1 MSKDTVVI
9 QASNITKKYKNTIAV
24 DGIDFTV
31 QRGQFFGMLGPN
43 GAGKTSVMKMFYNLV
58 IRNEGDLKV
67 LGMDPKTQEVEI
79 KYRIGI
85 VPQEDNLDPDLT
97 VKENLEIYS
106 NYFGI
111 PHKISKEK
119 INTLFHFF
127 DLEGK
132 EDVNINELSGGMKRR
147 LVIIRAL
154 LNDPELLLLDEPTTG
169 LDPQA
174 RHLIWDKLNSLK
186 KQGMTLVITTHYM
199 DEASQLCDR
208 IIIMNR
214 GQIVIEGNPHKL
226 MEKNFEKY
234 VLETE
239 NVELNVDIGNIRHE
253 AYGIRCFF
261 YSNNKEKLFKL
272 RDHIGNHSI
281 IVRNAT
287 LEDLFLKLTGR
298 KLDE

>member
-1 MSKDTVVI
+1 MRS
-9 QASNITKKYKNTIAV
+9 QKYKNITAV

-31 QRGQFFGMLGPN
+31 RRGEFFGMLGPN

-58 IRNEGDLKV
+58 IRNGGDLNV

-111 PHKISKEK
+111 PSKISKER
-119 INTLFHFF
+119 INVLFHFF
-127 DLEGK
+127 DLVGK

-226 MEKNFEKY
+226 MQENFEKY

-239 NVELNVDIGNIRHE
+239 NVELNVDISNIRHE

-261 YSNNKEKLFKL
+261 YSNNKEQLFKL

-281 IVRNAT
+281 IVRNST
-287 LEDLFLKLTGR
+287 LEDLFLKMTGR
-298 KLDE
+298 KLNE

>member
-1 MSKDTVVI
+1 MSKDTVI
-9 QASNITKKYKNTIAV
+9 QASQIGKKYKDITAV
-24 DGIDFTV
+24 NGIDFTV
-31 QRGQFFGMLGPN
+31 RRGQFFGMLGPN

-58 IRNEGDLKV
+58 TRNEGDLKV
-67 LGMDPKTQEVEI
+67 LGMDPKINEVEI

-85 VPQEDNLDPDLT
+85 VPQEDNLDPELT

-111 PHKISKEK
+111 PNSVSKER
-119 INTLFHFF
+119 INSLFHFF
-127 DLEGK
+127 DLTGK
-132 EDVNINELSGGMKRR
+132 EQVNINELSGGMKRR

-174 RHLIWDKLNSLK
+174 RHLIWDKLNALK

-208 IIIMNR
+208 IIIMNK
-214 GQIVIEGNPHKL
+214 GEIVIEGNPHRL
-226 MEKNFEKY
+226 MQKNFEKY

-239 NVELNVDIGNIRHE
+239 NVKLNVDIGNIRHE
-253 AYGIRCFF
+253 AYGNRCFF
-261 YSNNKEKLFKL
+261 YSNDKENLFTL

-281 IVRNAT
+281 IIRNAT
-287 LEDLFLKLTGR
+287 LEDLFLKITGR

>member
-1 MSKDTVVI
+1 MDTVI
-9 QASNITKKYKNTIAV
+9 QAFKIIKKYKDIIAV
-24 DGIDFTV
+24 NEIDLTV
-31 QRGQFFGMLGPN
+31 KRGDFFGMLGPN

-58 IRNEGDLKV
+58 KRNGGDLKV
-67 LGMDPKTQEVEI
+67 LGMDPKTNEVEI
-79 KYRIGI
+79 KHRIGI
-85 VPQEDNLDPDLT
+85 VPQEDNLDPDLN

-111 PHKISKEK
+111 PNHISKER
-119 INTLFHFF
+119 INKLFDFF
-127 DLEGK
+127 DLVGK
-132 EDVNINELSGGMKRR
+132 ERSNINELSGGMKRR

-186 KQGMTLVITTHYM
+186 KQGMTLVMTTHYM
-199 DEASQLCDR
+199 EEASHLCDR

-214 GQIVIEGNPHKL
+214 GQIVMEGNPQQL

-239 NVELNVDIGNIRHE
+239 NVNLNFDITGIRHE
-253 AYGIRCFF
+253 AYGNRRFF
-261 YSNNKEKLFKL
+261 YSDDKERLFKL
-272 RDHIGNHSI
+272 RDYIGNHSI
-281 IVRNAT
+281 IIRNST
-287 LEDLFLKLTGR
+287 LEDLFLKITGR
-298 KLDE
+298 KLNE

>member
-1 MSKDTVVI
+1 MESII
-9 QASNITKKYKNTIAV
+9 QASKITKNYKNITAV

-31 QRGQFFGMLGPN
+31 KRGDFFGMLGPN

-58 IRNEGDLKV
+58 KRNGGDLKV
-67 LGMDPKTQEVEI
+67 LGMDPKINEAEI

-85 VPQEDNLDPDLT
+85 VPQEDNLDPDLNT
-97 VKENLEIYS
+97 RENLEIYS

-111 PHKISKEK
+111 PRSISKERIK
-119 INTLFHFF
+119 TLFDFF
-127 DLEGK
+127 DLVGK
-132 EDVNINELSGGMKRR
+132 EHVHINELSGGMKRR

-174 RHLIWDKLNSLK
+174 RHLIWDKLNALK

-199 DEASQLCDR
+199 EEASQLCDR

-214 GQIVIEGNPHKL
+214 GQIVIEGNPHQL

-239 NVELNVDIGNIRHE
+239 NVTLDVNIGDIRHE
-253 AYGIRCFF
+253 AHGNRCFF
-261 YSNNKEKLFKL
+261 YSNDKEHLFTL
-272 RDHIGNHSI
+272 RNLIGNHSI
-281 IVRNAT
+281 IIRNAT
-287 LEDLFLKLTGR
+287 LEDLFLKITGR
-298 KLDE
+298 QLNE